1 MMTFMKE
8 GKNFLRAKK
17 LHPKTKSL
25 LRTALPFSVSLL
37 GSRIS
42 KWLRA
47 KKFPAA
53 PQSNL
58 VGQQKKAGSLI

>member
-1 MMTFMKE
+1 MKE

-25 LRTALPFSVSLL
+25 LRTALPFSVSLF

-42 KWLRA
+42 NWLRA
-47 KKFPAA
+47 KEFPAT

-58 VGQQKKAGSLI
+58 ADQQKNAGSLI